1 MQLNIRKT
9 NNPIKRWGKDLNRYF
24 SKEDIQMVN
33 KLIKRCSA
41 LLMIREEQIKTTM
54 RYHLTPVGMAISKSL
69 QTINAGKSVE
79 KRKPSCIAGG
89 GVN

>member
-1 MQLNIRKT
+1 MA
-9 NNPIKRWGKDLNRYF
+9 KRH
-24 SKEDIQMVN
+24 M
-33 KLIKRCSA
+33 KRCSTS
-41 LLMIREEQIKTTM
+41 LIIRETPIKTAI

-79 KRKPSCIAGG
+79 KRKPSRIAGG